1 MKYIRFTILSLCVI
15 NSISCTQEE
24 CINEQNNT
32 ASFISSRSQGDGVYE
47 SLGYG
52 YDITENYLGEHSIK
66 APVINVEAFVQDHE
80 ERFDNLFIGIIE
92 QRTYAGE
99 TAETFLKQLIKDSNF
114 TNSVAAMGKEDTEK
128 GFFSGTITTGFKSNT
143 LYSYSSKYSFAK
155 AEVLKKHKQYL
166 LNTDVETL
174 QQYLSASFLE
184 DLNKYPAEKIVEI
197 YGTHVLTDITVGGKY
212 SAYYRSAI
220 IEEEN
225 RSEKTKTVNA
235 GVKYNMSKIGLDT
248 NGNWSSTEI
257 TETNKKNSSWE
268 CHITSQGGTTIA
280 TNITLSPN
288 IPPTY
293 NIDLGKWSETVDDTH
308 SVLIDVNWNK
318 TYPIYDLISDYN
330 KKAELKAAVEKYI
343 ESKRIDILPIV
354 PLYRYWNGIDH
365 FYQINYEA
373 NEIPGGWKYEG
384 IACYVLSQPVNNS
397 IPLHQYL
404 YEWYHYYAPEYLPN
418 GIDGKWKYETIAC
431 YVYNTP
437 KEFTVPLY
445 QYSNGV
451 WNHFYTLEY
460 KPYGIDNWLQ
470 YERINCYVYPID
482 F

>member
-1 MKYIRFTILSLCVI
+1 MKYIRFAILSLCVI
-15 NSISCTQEE
+15 NLISCTREE
-24 CINEQNNT
+24 CLNKQNNT

-66 APVINVEAFVQDHE
+66 VPVINVEAFVQDHE
-80 ERFDNLFIGIIE
+80 ERFDNLFMGIID

-280 TNITLSPN
+280 TNITISPN
-288 IPPTY
+288 NPPTY
-293 NIDLGKWSETVDDTH
+293 TIDLGKWSETVDDTH

-343 ESKRIDILPIV
+343 ESKRIKIV
-354 PLYRYWNGIDH
+354 KSSYVYRSYNQEDH
-365 FYQINYEA
+365 FYATIYQPTYGDDNSWIYEGTEFSIYLEPVE
-373 NEIPGGWKYEG
+373 NTIPLYQYWNDHDHYYSTTYSPAGIYGWKYEG
-384 IACYVLSQPVNNS
+384 ILGYIHKTPQ
-397 IPLHQYL
+397 
-404 YEWYHYYAPEYLPN
+404 N
-418 GIDGKWKYETIAC
+418 G
-431 YVYNTP
+431 
-437 KEFTVPLY
+437 TVPLY
-445 QYSNGV
+445 QYWGFHD
-451 WNHFYTLEY
+451 HFYTTWQRDIPGYDLEY
-460 KPYGIDNWLQ
+460 IIG
-470 YERINCYVYPID
+470 YV
-482 F
+482 FNNE

>member
-1 MKYIRFTILSLCVI
+1 MKYIRFAILSLCVI
-15 NSISCTQEE
+15 NLISCTREE
-24 CINEQNNT
+24 CLNKQNNT

-66 APVINVEAFVQDHE
+66 VPVINVEAFVQDHE
-80 ERFDNLFIGIIE
+80 ERFDNLFMGIID

-280 TNITLSPN
+280 TNITISPN
-288 IPPTY
+288 NLSTY
-293 NIDLGKWSETVDDTH
+293 TIDLGKWSETVDDTH

-318 TYPIYDLISDYN
+318 TYPIYELISDSN

-343 ESKRIDILPIV
+343 ESKRIKIV
-354 PLYRYWNGIDH
+354 KSSYVYRSYNQEDH
-365 FYQINYEA
+365 FYATIYQPTYGDDNSWIYEGTEFSIYLEPVE
-373 NEIPGGWKYEG
+373 NTIPLYQYWNDHDHYYSTTYSPAGIYGWKYEG
-384 IACYVLSQPVNNS
+384 ILGYIHKTPQ
-397 IPLHQYL
+397 
-404 YEWYHYYAPEYLPN
+404 N
-418 GIDGKWKYETIAC
+418 G
-431 YVYNTP
+431 
-437 KEFTVPLY
+437 TVPLY
-445 QYSNGV
+445 QYWGFHD
-451 WNHFYTLEY
+451 HFYTTWQRDIPGYDLEY
-460 KPYGIDNWLQ
+460 VIG
-470 YERINCYVYPID
+470 YV
-482 F
+482 FNNE

>member
-1 MKYIRFTILSLCVI
+1 MKYIRFAILSLCVI
-15 NSISCTQEE
+15 NLISCTREE
-24 CINEQNNT
+24 CLNKQNNT

-66 APVINVEAFVQDHE
+66 VPVINVEAFVQDHE
-80 ERFDNLFIGIIE
+80 ERFDNLFMGIID

-280 TNITLSPN
+280 TNITISPN
-288 IPPTY
+288 NLSTY
-293 NIDLGKWSETVDDTH
+293 TIDLGKWSETVDDTH

-318 TYPIYDLISDYN
+318 TYPIYELISDSN

-343 ESKRIDILPIV
+343 ESKRIKIV
-354 PLYRYWNGIDH
+354 KSSYVYRSYNQEDH
-365 FYQINYEA
+365 FYATIYQPTYGDDNSWIYEGTEFSIYLEPVE
-373 NEIPGGWKYEG
+373 NTIPLYQYWNDHDHYYSTTYSPAGIYGWKYEG
-384 IACYVLSQPVNNS
+384 ILGYIHKTPQ
-397 IPLHQYL
+397 
-404 YEWYHYYAPEYLPN
+404 N
-418 GIDGKWKYETIAC
+418 G
-431 YVYNTP
+431 
-437 KEFTVPLY
+437 TVPLY
-445 QYSNGV
+445 QYWGFHD
-451 WNHFYTLEY
+451 HFYTTWQRDIPGYDLEY
-460 KPYGIDNWLQ
+460 IIG
-470 YERINCYVYPID
+470 YV
-482 F
+482 FNNE

>member
-1 MKYIRFTILSLCVI
+1 MKYIRFSILSLCII
-15 NSISCTQEE
+15 NLISCTQEE

-32 ASFISSRSQGDGVYE
+32 ASFMSSRSQGDGVYE

-80 ERFDNLFIGIIE
+80 ERFDNLFIGIID

-99 TAETFLKQLIKDSNF
+99 TAETVLKQLIKDSNF
-114 TNSVAAMGKEDTEK
+114 TNSIAAMGKEDTEK
-128 GFFSGTITTGFKSNT
+128 GFFSGTITTGFKSNS

-174 QQYLSASFLE
+174 RQYLSASFLE

-235 GVKYNMSKIGLDT
+235 GVKYNMSKIGLDA

-280 TNITLSPN
+280 TNITISPN
-288 IPPTY
+288 NPPTST
-293 NIDLGKWSETVDDTH
+293 IDLGKWSETVDDTH

-318 TYPIYDLISDYN
+318 TYPIYELISDSN

-343 ESKRIDILPIV
+343 ESKRIKIV
-354 PLYRYWNGIDH
+354 KSSYVYRSYNQEDH
-365 FYQINYEA
+365 FYATIYQPTYGDDNSWIYEGTEFSIYLEPVE
-373 NEIPGGWKYEG
+373 NTIPLYQYWNDHDHYYSTTYSPAGIYGWKYEG
-384 IACYVLSQPVNNS
+384 ILGYIYKTPQ
-397 IPLHQYL
+397 
-404 YEWYHYYAPEYLPN
+404 N
-418 GIDGKWKYETIAC
+418 G
-431 YVYNTP
+431 
-437 KEFTVPLY
+437 TVPLY
-445 QYSNGV
+445 QYWGFHD
-451 WNHFYTLEY
+451 HFYTTWQRDIPGYDLEY
-460 KPYGIDNWLQ
+460 IVG
-470 YERINCYVYPID
+470 YV
-482 F
+482 FNNT